1 MSVQIELIP
10 ATDNFTVYVK
20 GLNQSDEGQSQ
31 GFFWGGGGE
40 GFDLKISNLLTKV
53 KMNRGNVNNAFFEDF
68 IIIFFGFYS

>member
-31 GFFWGGGGE
+31 GFFFWGGGGGWSE
-40 GFDLKISNLLTKV
+40 NIELLTKV

-68 IIIFFGFYS
+68 KIIFFGFFS